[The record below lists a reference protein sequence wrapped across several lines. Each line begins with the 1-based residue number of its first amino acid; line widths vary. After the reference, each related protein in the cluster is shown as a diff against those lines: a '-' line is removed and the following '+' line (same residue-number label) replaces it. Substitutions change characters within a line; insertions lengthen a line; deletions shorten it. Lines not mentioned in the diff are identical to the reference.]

1 MEKNQRGF
9 REALETQKRASV
21 AQLLFKCA
29 RLVNERALRRV
40 RERRGLEI
48 RAAHTALFPHIDVT
62 RGSRLTDLAQA
73 LGISKQAVG
82 QLVDEL
88 SEMGMLERRPDPDD
102 GRAKRVCYTSL
113 GRQGL
118 FDGLAILREEEQA
131 MEQALG
137 AERFAQLHEA
147 LIALEAM
154 LEPAT
159 SPEPPASLESATSP
173 EPAG

>member
-1 MEKNQRGF
+1 MAKKQKEF
-9 REALETQKRASV
+9 REHLEAEKRASV

-29 RLVNERALRRV
+29 RLVNERALARV

-48 RAAHTALFPHIDVT
+48 RAVHTTLFPHINVVH
-62 RGSRLTDLAQA
+62 GSRLTELAQA

-88 SEMGMLERRPDPDD
+88 SDMGMLERRPDPED
-102 GRAKRVCYTSL
+102 GRAKRICYTSL

-131 MEQALG
+131 MARAIGQ
-137 AERFAQLHEA
+137 ERFAQLHEA
-147 LIALEAM
+147 LLALEAM
-154 LEPAT
+154 LDE
-159 SPEPPASLESATSP
+159 AS
-173 EPAG
+173 

>member
-1 MEKNQRGF
+1 MKKNHQGF
-9 REALETQKRASV
+9 RETLETEKRASV

-29 RLVNERALRRV
+29 RLVNERALGRV
-40 RERRGLEI
+40 RERRGIEI
-48 RAAHTALFPHIDVT
+48 RAVHTTLFPHIDVM

-118 FDGLAILREEEQA
+118 FDGLAVLREEERA
-131 MEQALG
+131 MEQAIG
-137 AERFAQLHEA
+137 AERFAQLHAA
-147 LIALEAM
+147 LLALEAM
-154 LEPAT
+154 LDPVA
-159 SPEPPASLESATSP
+159 SP
-173 EPAG
+173 

>member
-1 MEKNQRGF
+1 MQKKEQKF
-9 REALETQKRASV
+9 RDDLEAVKRASV

-40 RERRGLEI
+40 RERRGIEI

-102 GRAKRVCYTSL
+102 GRAKRVCYTKL
-113 GRQGL
+113 GRQGI
-118 FDGLAILREEEQA
+118 FDGLAILREEERA

-137 AERFAQLHEA
+137 AERFAQLHAA

-154 LEPAT
+154 LEPDA
-159 SPEPPASLESATSP
+159 SP
-173 EPAG
+173 

>member
-1 MEKNQRGF
+1 MEENQQGF
-9 REALETQKRASV
+9 RDALEEAKRASV

-29 RLVNERALRRV
+29 RLVNERALARV
-40 RERRGLEI
+40 CERRGIEI

-73 LGISKQAVG
+73 LGVSKQAVG

-88 SEMGMLERRPDPDD
+88 SDMGMLERRPDPED

-118 FDGLAILREEEQA
+118 FDGLAILREEERA
-131 MEQALG
+131 MERAIG
-137 AERFAQLHEA
+137 AERFAQLHAA

-154 LEPAT
+154 LEPVA
-159 SPEPPASLESATSP
+159 SP
-173 EPAG
+173 

>member
-1 MEKNQRGF
+1 MAKKQTEF
-9 REALETQKRASV
+9 REHLEAEKRASV

-29 RLVNERALRRV
+29 RLVNERALARV

-48 RAAHTALFPHIDVT
+48 RAVHTTLFPHINVVH
-62 RGSRLTDLAQA
+62 GSRLTELAQA

-88 SEMGMLERRPDPDD
+88 SDMGMLERRPDPED
-102 GRAKRVCYTSL
+102 GRAKRICYTSL

-131 MEQALG
+131 MARAIGQ
-137 AERFAQLHEA
+137 ERFAQLHEA
-147 LIALEAM
+147 LLALEAM
-154 LEPAT
+154 LDE
-159 SPEPPASLESATSP
+159 AS
-173 EPAG
+173 

>member
-1 MEKNQRGF
+1 MAKKQKEF
-9 REALETQKRASV
+9 REDLEAEKRASV

-29 RLVNERALRRV
+29 RLVNERALARV

-48 RAAHTALFPHIDVT
+48 RAVHTTLFPHINVVH
-62 RGSRLTDLAQA
+62 GSRLTELAQA

-88 SEMGMLERRPDPDD
+88 SEMGMLERRPDPED
-102 GRAKRVCYTSL
+102 GRAKRICYTSL

-131 MEQALG
+131 MARAIGQ
-137 AERFAQLHEA
+137 ERFAQLHEA

-154 LEPAT
+154 LDE
-159 SPEPPASLESATSP
+159 AS
-173 EPAG
+173 